1 MKAKAIGTINNRLN
15 SRTSSDSAKKIIM
28 QIIYFLGG
36 MIVSKATLFG
46 EYAPFGVSIVAA
58 TPFGA
63 ILSSSLGAILG
74 YIFLPTSTNSI
85 KYVAGIM
92 AVCAIRWTLNE
103 FGRLQRH
110 QLFSPIV
117 AFLPIIATGL
127 ATIVS
132 NGFTTQIMVESI
144 IEALMSAVGAYF
156 ICRTIVTATGT
167 QNIRTL
173 SQQEIACI
181 IMVLYIAVLSL
192 VNVDIGSLSVG
203 RIVAILIIYFSATY
217 GGVSGG
223 SIAGISA
230 GIVFALNDNQDYA
243 SFTYVAGA
251 YSFGGLICGLLAP
264 MGKIVVII
272 SFIICSCTTALAFT
286 DGDVV
291 MICLYECLISGI
303 IFMIIPKS
311 VGRTVSAIFAPPSDT
326 TKSEG
331 LRKSVI
337 MRLDFASKAL
347 SEVSDSVESVSKKL
361 TEISTVDINSVY
373 KKSIEDTCK
382 RCGLK
387 VFCWERQEEKT
398 KNSFDSISEK
408 LRVNGG
414 VIKEDFPSTFLK
426 RCCKI
431 DEMTNAIN
439 KYYDEY
445 TAWESAERR
454 VSEIRSVVAS
464 QFCGLGDVLGEISSE
479 FKDFESFD
487 FECAEQ
493 INAFLKTCRV
503 IPVETSCRIDRF
515 GRMSVEIETATTDR
529 RVFKKLQLMREISK
543 ICGRD
548 FDVPYIVSTSNRCR
562 ITLSERP
569 CYDVQIGSAQHTCN
583 GNQLCGDHFRYF
595 TDGMG
600 RMIVI
605 ISDGMGTGGRAAVDG
620 SMAVGIMS
628 KLASAGLGFESALKI
643 VNSAIMVK
651 SGEESFATL
660 DVCCI
665 DLYSGNVDFYKAGAP
680 LSFLKKEDKV
690 YKADV
695 SSLPVGILPE
705 IQFSKYSKKLSNGDI
720 IVMTS
725 DGALSTGEDWI
736 CATVKTFVDDS
747 IGNLCNYLVDE
758 AINRRNDGRDDDITV
773 IAMRLIYSE

>member
-1 MKAKAIGTINNRLN
+1 MKTKAIGTV
-15 SRTSSDSAKKIIM
+15 SRTFSSTAGSDTAKKIIM
-28 QIIYFLGG
+28 QIIYFLSG
-36 MIVSKATLFG
+36 IVVSKATLFG

-58 TPFGA
+58 APFGA
-63 ILSSSLGAILG
+63 ILSSSFGAVIG
-74 YIFLPTSTNSI
+74 YIFLPSSADSV

-127 ATIVS
+127 ASMTS
-132 NGFTTQIMVESI
+132 RGFTSELVIESI
-144 IEALMSAVGAYF
+144 IEALMAAVGAYF
-156 ICRTIVTATGT
+156 ICRTIVITTGT

-181 IMVLYIAVLSL
+181 VMVLYIAVLSL
-192 VNVDIGSLSVG
+192 VNVNIGSLSVG
-203 RIVAILIIYFSATY
+203 RIVSILIIYFSALY

-223 SIAGISA
+223 SIAGVCA
-230 GIVFALNDNQDYA
+230 GIVFALNNNQNFA
-243 SFTYVAGA
+243 YVAGA
-251 YSFGGLICGLLAP
+251 YSFGGLMAGLLSP
-264 MGKIVVII
+264 MGRIVVII
-272 SFIICSCTTALAFT
+272 SFILCSCSTALAFT
-286 DGDVV
+286 GFEYI

-303 IFMIIPKS
+303 IFILIPKS
-311 VGRTVSAIFAPPSDT
+311 IGRTVSVIFAPPSDT
-326 TKSEG
+326 SKSEG

-337 MRLDFASKAL
+337 MRLDFAAKAL
-347 SEVSDSVESVSKKL
+347 SEVSDSVENVSQKL
-361 TEISTVDINSVY
+361 IEISTVDINSVY
-373 KKSIEDTCK
+373 KKSIDDTCK

-398 KNSFDSISEK
+398 RNSFESITEK
-408 LRVNGG
+408 LKINGG
-414 VIKEDFPSTFLK
+414 IIKEDFPSTFVK

-431 DEMTNAIN
+431 DEMTYAVN

-454 VSEIRSVVAS
+454 VGEIRSVVAS
-464 QFCGLGDVLGEISSE
+464 QFCGLGDVLGEIANE

-487 FECAEQ
+487 YESAEQ

-529 RVFKKLQLMREISK
+529 RIFKKLQLMREISK

-548 FDVPYIVSTSNRCR
+548 FDIPYITSTSNRCR
-562 ITLSERP
+562 ITLSEKP
-569 CYDVQIGSAQHTCN
+569 CYDVQIGSAQHTCK

-628 KLASAGLGFESALKI
+628 RLTGAGLGFESALKI

-665 DLYSGNVDFYKAGAP
+665 DLYSGIVDFYKAGAP
-680 LSFLKKEDKV
+680 LSFLKKDGKV

-695 SSLPVGILPE
+695 PSLPAGILPE

-725 DGALSTGEDWI
+725 DGALATGEDWI
-736 CATVKTFVDDS
+736 CSTIKTFGEDS
-747 IGNLCNYLVDE
+747 IGDLCNYLTDE
-758 AINRRNDGRDDDITV
+758 AVNRRNDGRDDDITV
-773 IAMRLIYSE
+773 IAMRLINSE